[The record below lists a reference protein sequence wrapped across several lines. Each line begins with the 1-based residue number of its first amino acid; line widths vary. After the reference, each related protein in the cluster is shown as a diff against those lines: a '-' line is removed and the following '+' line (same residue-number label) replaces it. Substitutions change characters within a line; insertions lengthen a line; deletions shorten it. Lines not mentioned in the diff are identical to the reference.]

1 MPSQS
6 FTAALLALSSAGL
19 PWGVPSWQAI
29 TRIPG
34 EPWSTVDNAPED
46 SPSLYVPEWTNRVAA
61 QVKAYVTT
69 VLGMPVGAQDRYMAK
84 RVLDKDSAARTAW
97 AAFISKRSSQW
108 GINKIIDEVLETAG
122 RAPNQML
129 RDLGTNSL
137 PHAEP
142 AQIYDCVTPLAQKLF
157 GDDAYVGRGSFLKEA
172 VIKFCRTI
180 LTLSWNRYRKGVARD
195 VHLMDTLYDVVTET
209 WKAFSAEGTTHTTSA
224 IRSFIKDLR
233 KLLKLYVRYDD
244 QERRARVERYM
255 ADMVEMLRVV
265 CKEPGSKDS
274 DKLPKNLRDI
284 LLGLASEHDVQAITQ
299 ALLVSIEDLDSAES
313 VEPVEL
319 DLDAPIEPDWKEGVE
334 ALSKFSDEQL
344 WQKLGIPD
352 QRLPFFQQW
361 TDPDGM
367 IDPWS
372 DEGQAWLQN
381 MTEKR
386 ESLQP
391 RWHQLVGIY
400 RMLERVF
407 EGKPI
412 LLMDGVGLGKTLQV
426 LGVIACLAYYRY
438 VYAKKKA
445 FPGDFAGLKF
455 NTPDG
460 NVPDFSHVIV
470 CPVNLKQQWES
481 EIRRFL
487 VPASFDL
494 FPYTGRLDSR
504 SAWWTELFTV
514 SKQPLCQRI
523 ILATQTAIQDD
534 AVTVFTP
541 QTIKERTGHA
551 IPGTRFETNAPRT
564 LYGRRY
570 CLVIMDEA
578 HSARKHNQIHRA
590 FRGLK
595 ERATSVIAMTAT
607 PITTKAQDLYIMG
620 QWMGIPGFDN
630 HNEFLELNKEIN
642 RANRQDSKALREA
655 GIEGSIICGIFIG
668 IRNQNTP
675 DLLSPEVTREWMVK
689 IRDRFAHNVIRRTI
703 NSVDHAGNK
712 LFGLKPY
719 LEHILKLRM
728 YDNEMGVLRSFAK
741 DLVRENPIASADTRK
756 NFYIEFRRSMLHPML
771 NPKNGGHWKKPL
783 SLSHWQ
789 EEKTIKLDTLAHV
802 VRHHLD
808 SNGRVPLTMT
818 EDGQTLTLAPDGLQ
832 DMSDYGEDD
841 RVVIYS
847 AFPSSNQALIDI
859 LDLYGIAATELNG
872 TMSLKKRQAALD
884 DFRTSTRT
892 KGHRV
897 LIISNVGMVG
907 LNLACANVM
916 VIVDATWSALDDEQL
931 RGRIFRYPQQKQV
944 HIYRLIALGTPDVFL
959 NNISFD
965 KGQLHSAFVGCT
977 DDIRGLFED
986 DSLGDDSLLSI
997 SSTQSDG
1004 GDDSLDGDDNGART
1018 KQSRSKPVPKQ
1029 RQTPVGW
1036 GKGKHRQAE
1045 LSENE
1050 GEENAAS
1057 SMDID
1062 PPGSKPCSKKQPHRR
1077 EKRGP
1082 GSSPEVRLGLG

>member
-61 QVKAYVTT
+61 QVNAYVTT
-69 VLGMPVGAQDRYMAK
+69 VLGMPVGAQDHYMAK

-97 AAFISKRSSQW
+97 ATFVSKRSSQW

-129 RDLGTNSL
+129 RDLGTKS
-137 PHAEP
+137 
-142 AQIYDCVTPLAQKLF
+142 IYDCVTPLAQKLF

-195 VHLMDTLYDVVTET
+195 
-209 WKAFSAEGTTHTTSA
+209 
-224 IRSFIKDLR
+224 DLC

-265 CKEPGSKDS
+265 RKEPGSEDS

-284 LLGLASEHDVQAITQ
+284 LLGLASEHDIQAITQ

-460 NVPDFSHVIV
+460 NVPDLSHVIV

-523 ILATQTAIQDD
+523 ILATQT
-534 AVTVFTP
+534 V
-541 QTIKERTGHA
+541 
-551 IPGTRFETNAPRT
+551 
-564 LYGRRY
+564 
-570 CLVIMDEA
+570 
-578 HSARKHNQIHRA
+578 
-590 FRGLK
+590 
-595 ERATSVIAMTAT
+595 
-607 PITTKAQDLYIMG
+607 
-620 QWMGIPGFDN
+620 
-630 HNEFLELNKEIN
+630 
-642 RANRQDSKALREA
+642 
-655 GIEGSIICGIFIG
+655 
-668 IRNQNTP
+668 
-675 DLLSPEVTREWMVK
+675 
-689 IRDRFAHNVIRRTI
+689 
-703 NSVDHAGNK
+703 
-712 LFGLKPY
+712 
-719 LEHILKLRM
+719 
-728 YDNEMGVLRSFAK
+728 
-741 DLVRENPIASADTRK
+741 
-756 NFYIEFRRSMLHPML
+756 
-771 NPKNGGHWKKPL
+771 
-783 SLSHWQ
+783 
-789 EEKTIKLDTLAHV
+789 
-802 VRHHLD
+802 
-808 SNGRVPLTMT
+808 
-818 EDGQTLTLAPDGLQ
+818 
-832 DMSDYGEDD
+832 
-841 RVVIYS
+841 
-847 AFPSSNQALIDI
+847 
-859 LDLYGIAATELNG
+859 
-872 TMSLKKRQAALD
+872 
-884 DFRTSTRT
+884 
-892 KGHRV
+892 
-897 LIISNVGMVG
+897 
-907 LNLACANVM
+907 
-916 VIVDATWSALDDEQL
+916 
-931 RGRIFRYPQQKQV
+931 
-944 HIYRLIALGTPDVFL
+944 
-959 NNISFD
+959 
-965 KGQLHSAFVGCT
+965 
-977 DDIRGLFED
+977 
-986 DSLGDDSLLSI
+986 
-997 SSTQSDG
+997 
-1004 GDDSLDGDDNGART
+1004 
-1018 KQSRSKPVPKQ
+1018 
-1029 RQTPVGW
+1029 
-1036 GKGKHRQAE
+1036 
-1045 LSENE
+1045 SE
-1050 GEENAAS
+1050 
-1057 SMDID
+1057 
-1062 PPGSKPCSKKQPHRR
+1062 
-1077 EKRGP
+1077 
-1082 GSSPEVRLGLG
+1082 